1 MNDFYYDIF
10 RISKTKNNTFA
21 KNMNKIAIIVPCFNE
36 VRVLQECSAVLRNKI
51 CSLINECKIDN
62 DSFILFVDDGSN
74 DESWELIAS
83 FCSKDKIFCGIKLS
97 CNNGHQNALL
107 AGIEYASDKCD
118 GCISID
124 ADLQDDVNAID
135 TMIERYNEGY
145 DIVYGVRNSRKT
157 DNFFKR
163 CSATMFYATMSLL
176 GTKTIPD
183 HADFRLMSRKAI
195 EALLKYKERNL
206 FLRGIIPSM
215 GFKNCCIY
223 YERQKRIAGKSK
235 YSFGKMANLA
245 IFGITSFSTKPLRI
259 IFYVGVLSF
268 FISIASFIYVLWS
281 YLSGE
286 SVKGW
291 TSIIAS
297 VWFLGS
303 IIIMAIGIIGEY
315 IGRIYAEVKNRPPYN
330 IDEIIGND
338 RI

>member
-1 MNDFYYDIF
+1 
-10 RISKTKNNTFA
+10 
-21 KNMNKIAIIVPCFNE
+21 MNKIAVIVPCFNE
-36 VRVLQECSAVLRNKI
+36 ASVLQQCSELLRNKVN
-51 CSLINECKIDN
+51 SLIDGNKISD

-74 DESWELIAS
+74 DKSWEIISSLCYS
-83 FCSKDKIFCGIKLS
+83 HKLFCGIKLS

-107 AGIEYASDKCD
+107 AGIDYVSDKCD
-118 GCISID
+118 ACISID
-124 ADLQDDVNAID
+124 ADLQDDINAID
-135 TMIERYNEGY
+135 TMIDRFNEGY
-145 DIVYGVRNSRKT
+145 EIVYGVRNSRKT
-157 DNFFKR
+157 DNIFKR
-163 CSATMFYATMSLL
+163 FSAKMFYAIMSLL
-176 GTKTIPD
+176 GAKTIPD
-183 HADFRLMSRKAI
+183 HADFRLLSKKAI
-195 EALLKYKERNL
+195 EALLRYKEKNL

-235 YSFGKMANLA
+235 YSFGKMSNLA

-281 YLSGE
+281 YLGGE

-330 IDEIIGND
+330 VDEIIGND
-338 RI
+338 RN